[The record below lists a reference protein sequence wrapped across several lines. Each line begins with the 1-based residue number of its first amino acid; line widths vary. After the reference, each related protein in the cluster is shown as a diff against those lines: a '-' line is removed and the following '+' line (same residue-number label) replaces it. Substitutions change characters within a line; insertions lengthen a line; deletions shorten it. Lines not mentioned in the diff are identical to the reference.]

1 MSTPFDAADLRR
13 HIARLLTTTAAAWSI
28 AAAKARSALSPLS
41 KTQMTLDFS
50 NRRRFV
56 LSGVGAAALATL
68 PQLRAQAQTPTAN
81 RVLRV
86 GHQKGF
92 LSLLKGRGTLEQRL
106 APLGVKLT
114 WTEFTA
120 GPVQLEALN
129 VGSIDFG
136 DVGEAPP
143 IFAQAAGA
151 PLAYVAATVPRPA
164 TEAVIVPKDSPIRS
178 VADLKGR
185 KVAYNKGSNVHYFL
199 VKLLEK
205 NGLKYDDVQSVF
217 LPPSDAR
224 AAFER
229 GAIDAWV
236 IWDPFLAAAEVG
248 LGGRIL
254 ADATGVVNNRAYYF
268 STLDYAAKNAD
279 VVRIVIEE
287 INKLDQW
294 GSAHRDALAAEFAPL
309 WGLPK
314 PVVDRSVGRAVYGTG
329 PITKAI
335 LQEQQVIADTFFN
348 LKLIP
353 KKINLLEAAVN
364 AG

>member
-1 MSTPFDAADLRR
+1 MSKSFSTADLRR
-13 HIARLLTTTAAAWSI
+13 HIAQLLAVTAASWGI
-28 AAAKARSALSPLS
+28 AAAKARSVLSHPLES
-41 KTQMTLDFS
+41 HMNFDFS
-50 NRRRFV
+50 YRRRFV
-56 LSGVGAAALATL
+56 LSGVGAAALSLSGL
-68 PQLRAQAQTPTAN
+68 PAQAQTPGA
-81 RVLRV
+81 RVLRI

-164 TEAVIVPKDSPIRS
+164 TEAVIVPKDSPIKT
-178 VADLKGR
+178 VADLKGKR
-185 KVAYNKGSNVHYFL
+185 VAYNKGSNVHYFL

-205 NGLKYDDVQSVF
+205 NGLKYEDVQSVF
-217 LPPSDAR
+217 LPPADAR
-224 AAFER
+224 AAFEK

-248 LGGRIL
+248 LEGRIL
-254 ADATGVVNNRAYYF
+254 ADAKGVVNNRAYYF

-279 VVRIVIEE
+279 VVKVVIEE

-294 GSAHRDALAAEFAPL
+294 GSTNRDALAAEFAPL

-314 PVVDRSVGRAVYGTG
+314 PVVDRSVARAVYGTG

-353 KKINLLEAAVN
+353 KKINVLEAAVN

>member
-1 MSTPFDAADLRR
+1 MSKPFDAADLRR
-13 HIARLLTTTAAAWSI
+13 QIARLLATTAAAWSI
-28 AAAKARSALSPLS
+28 AAAKARSALSTPE
-41 KTQMTLDFS
+41 KTQMTFDFS

-68 PQLRAQAQTPTAN
+68 PSLPAQAQAAN

-106 APLGVKLT
+106 APLGVKIS

-164 TEAVIVPKDSPIRS
+164 TEAVLVPKDSPIKN
-178 VADLKGR
+178 VTDLKGK

-217 LPPSDAR
+217 LPPADAR
-224 AAFER
+224 AAFEK
-229 GAIDAWV
+229 GAVDAWV

-248 LGGRIL
+248 LNGRIL

-268 STLDYAAKNAD
+268 STLDYAARNAD
-279 VVRIVIEE
+279 VIKIVIEE

-314 PVVDRSVGRAVYGTG
+314 PVVDRSVTRQVYGTG

-353 KKINLLEAAVN
+353 KKINVLEAAVN